1 MPHNTTAL
9 EKRRRALALAAFGL
23 VAVTTVAVGIV
34 LAQSESSSARAVIE
48 VPDPDRSS
56 LPPGDAGLGIGDRV
70 AAEVDGDGNVAWA
83 DGALPDGASV
93 YDDGYPGIARLQP
106 ELLAAL
112 RAAAA
117 DAGASGIEFVVNS
130 GWRSPE
136 YQTRL
141 LRDAV
146 AGYGSEEEA
155 ARWVATAQTSAHVSG
170 DAIDIG
176 GVDATDWL
184 SIHGAAHGL
193 CQIYGNE
200 PWHFE
205 LRPEAPA
212 TGCPP
217 MYADPTEDPRMQQ

>member
-1 MPHNTTAL
+1 MPHNTTTL

-34 LAQSESSSARAVIE
+34 LAQSETSSARAVIE
-48 VPDPDRSS
+48 VPEQDPD
-56 LPPGDAGLGIGDRV
+56 LPPPG
-70 AAEVDGDGNVAWA
+70 AEGPGEATGSPRGAVSEA

-93 YDDGYPGIARLQP
+93 FDDYPGIAGLRP
-106 ELLAAL
+106 ELLDAL

-117 DAGASGIEFVVNS
+117 DAGESDIEFVVNS

-141 LRDAV
+141 LRDAI
-146 AGYGSEEEA
+146 ADYGSEEEA
-155 ARWVATAQTSAHVSG
+155 ARWVATPQTSAHVSG
-170 DAIDIG
+170 DAVDIG
-176 GVDATDWL
+176 GMDATDWL
-184 SIHGAAHGL
+184 SIHGAAYGL

-200 PWHFE
+200 SWHFE

-217 MYADPTEDPRMQQ
+217 MYTDPTKDPRMRQ